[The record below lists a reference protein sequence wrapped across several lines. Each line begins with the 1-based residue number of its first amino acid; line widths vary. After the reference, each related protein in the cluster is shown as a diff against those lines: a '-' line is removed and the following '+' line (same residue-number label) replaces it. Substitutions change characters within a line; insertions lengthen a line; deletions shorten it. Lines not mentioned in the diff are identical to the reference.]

1 MIKKTKYLSDL
12 LFGKRDS
19 ITSQRYFVRLATF
32 IAAIF
37 SLNLGFFHILSS
49 LNSDAV
55 ILALTTACLLFV
67 LYAAVRFYSFLL
79 VPKIVLTIGGLVIL
93 DVAFYIKYLSNGPIL
108 LFILIFSALILLLWD
123 GKALM
128 LLLVFYFLNLCVLF
142 YIDYTAATALFEY
155 PSEQQ
160 RSIDIFTSFFIYTM
174 LLVSLL
180 YIFKLDFLEQKKK
193 AIQSDKLKSAFL
205 ANMSHEIRTPMNG
218 ILGFSDL
225 LRNPNLSGTK
235 QQEYIEIIDK
245 SGHRMLNVINDIIDI
260 SQIES
265 GLLKATIEPV
275 SIRRQLDYLYT
286 LFKADVEAKG
296 MQLRCLNLEETE
308 EVVVITDEAKLLVI
322 LSNLIK
328 NAIKY
333 SKQGAIEFGYVVK
346 GNCLEFY
353 VKDNGI
359 GIVTERQNAIFER
372 FVQAD
377 IDDVQAR
384 QGAGLG
390 LSITKAYVELLGGN
404 IWVESEFGAGSKFS
418 FSIPL

>member
-49 LNSDAV
+49 LNSDAA

-67 LYAAVRFYSFLL
+67 LYAAVRFFSFLL

-265 GLLKATIEPV
+265 GLLKATMKPV
-275 SIRRQLDYLYT
+275 SIHKQLGYLHT
-286 LFKADVEAKG
+286 LFKKDVEAKG
-296 MQLRCLNLEETE
+296 MQLRCLNIEETE
-308 EVVVITDEAKLLVI
+308 EVVVITDEAKLLAI

-418 FSIPL
+418 FSIPI